1 MIPER
6 EKVCEGCD
14 MKGCRQRPAPIT
26 KEEWEQLG
34 AKPSD
39 YPTAE
44 TAEKM
49 IRISTKP
56 ECAERLLAQHTP
68 EEWARMMKYPRSIIP
83 GKRW

>member
-14 MKGCRQRPAPIT
+14 MKGCRQCPAPIT

-56 ECAERLLAQHTP
+56 ECAERLLARHTP
-68 EEWARMMKYPRSIIP
+68 EEWAAMMRYPRSIFAI
-83 GKRW
+83 KTS